1 MGEKHVVRFEPVGVE
16 IEVDEE
22 QTVLRAAAEQGIT
35 LMHGCKEGQ
44 CASCKSFVLDGDD
57 IELDKYSTFA
67 LPDFELEE
75 GFTLLCR
82 AHVYE
87 DVTIERCRVDGVVA
101 ALGRAGHPAGPAG
114 ARRDGHGPLG
124 PLALGWIDYHVSSGA
139 ADQLRGGDVAGLVLV
154 GPVALA
160 AAWRVATGRP
170 GADALALAPASY
182 GLYSPR
188 LPAQCL
194 VRWRVRSQRRDQ
206 WPGRWRS
213 SWWSWSM

>member
-1 MGEKHVVRFEPVGVE
+1 MA
-16 IEVDEE
+16 
-22 QTVLRAAAEQGIT
+22 T
-35 LMHGCKEGQ
+35 
-44 CASCKSFVLDGDD
+44 
-57 IELDKYSTFA
+57 A
-67 LPDFELEE
+67 L
-75 GFTLLCR
+75 
-82 AHVYE
+82 
-87 DVTIERCRVDGVVA
+87 
-101 ALGRAGHPAGPAG
+101 
-114 ARRDGHGPLG
+114 LG